1 MFSYLLFDGLLNI
14 DTSSAGLTW
23 RTQRTFSSNTHEN
36 ASAKFKTKDR
46 LGFRYTNRYTNR
58 KQSGSD
64 RLASNYSL
72 TGTGAGVSHH
82 GSLTT
87 FVDQISRVRVRV
99 GVRESTQ
106 ISSPIQL
113 PPLKPP

>member
-1 MFSYLLFDGLLNI
+1 MAYTNDHLKP
-14 DTSSAGLTW
+14 TP
-23 RTQRTFSSNTHEN
+23 HEN
-36 ASAKFKTKDR
+36 ASAKFNEKDH

>member
-1 MFSYLLFDGLLNI
+1 MAYTNDHLKS
-14 DTSSAGLTW
+14 TP
-23 RTQRTFSSNTHEN
+23 HEN
-36 ASAKFKTKDR
+36 ASAKFNEKDH

-82 GSLTT
+82 GTLTT
-87 FVDQISRVRVRV
+87 IVDRISNIKGKGWGKRIHPNIVSH
-99 GVRESTQ
+99 STTTTETT
-106 ISSPIQL
+106 INPPSSIRSPTL
-113 PPLKPP
+113 TYT